1 MSDWIKEWER
11 TRKWMFLAA
20 RLEGML
26 EAHKILKGDKA
37 DENDLLL
44 WRMTD
49 EMIAE
54 ANDE

>member
-1 MSDWIKEWER
+1 MSEWMEEWEW

-26 EAHKILKGDKA
+26 EAHKILKGDGA
-37 DENDLLL
+37 DDYDRLL
-44 WRMTD
+44 WRMSD
-49 EMIAE
+49 EIIAE

>member
-49 EMIAE
+49 EIIAE

>member
-1 MSDWIKEWER
+1 MSDWMKEWER

-26 EAHKILKGDKA
+26 EAHKVLKGDDA
-37 DENDLLL
+37 DEHDLLL

>member
-1 MSDWIKEWER
+1 MSDWIEEHER
-11 TRKWMFLAA
+11 TMKWLRHSA

-26 EAHKILKGDKA
+26 EAHKVLKGDRA
-37 DENDLLL
+37 DDIDRLL

-54 ANDE
+54 VDHE